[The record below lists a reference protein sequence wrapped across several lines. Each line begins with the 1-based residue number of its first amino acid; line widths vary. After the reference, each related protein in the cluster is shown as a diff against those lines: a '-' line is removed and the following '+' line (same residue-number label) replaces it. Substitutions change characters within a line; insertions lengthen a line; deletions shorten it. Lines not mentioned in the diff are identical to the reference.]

1 MLLDVRLPV
10 SRLQWRVWRGLRSP
24 KQWRES
30 SAPWTGRLA
39 ALRELPTAEI
49 FCSTKSVRRP
59 ASPAIST
66 CLCPPVRMSPPPF
79 KPRAMAG
86 WNASTR
92 SITGY
97 RQESWASRLNCHTGC
112 VKNQVAV
119 YGRATLWML
128 HSALALGS
136 AGTTVIALW
145 NGEPAD
151 GPGGVDDVV
160 RNARSSGAR
169 VVILDTNK
177 LFDPSASPSASPR
190 SGAAT
195 S

>member
-1 MLLDVRLPV
+1 
-10 SRLQWRVWRGLRSP
+10 
-24 KQWRES
+24 
-30 SAPWTGRLA
+30 
-39 ALRELPTAEI
+39 
-49 FCSTKSVRRP
+49 
-59 ASPAIST
+59 
-66 CLCPPVRMSPPPF
+66 
-79 KPRAMAG
+79 
-86 WNASTR
+86 
-92 SITGY
+92 
-97 RQESWASRLNCHTGC
+97 

-145 NGEPAD
+145 NGEPAA

-160 RNARSSGAR
+160 RTARSSGAR